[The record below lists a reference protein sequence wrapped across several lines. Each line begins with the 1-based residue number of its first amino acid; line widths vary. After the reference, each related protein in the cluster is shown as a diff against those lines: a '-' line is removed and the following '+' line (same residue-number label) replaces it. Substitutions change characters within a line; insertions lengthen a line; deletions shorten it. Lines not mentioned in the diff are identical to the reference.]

1 MKPPNQRDDMTLS
14 RTDLDFMRETARVFD
29 HAHKILSSTQPIEKT
44 LQDIHTEA
52 RLKRSLK
59 ELRSLIELLG
69 ETNRPEAAAYIQT
82 AQDSVSDCLDEFF
95 KG

>member
-1 MKPPNQRDDMTLS
+1 MSEHRRDDMTLS
-14 RTDLDFMRETARVFD
+14 QTDLDFMAAQAKTFD
-29 HAHKILSSTQPIEKT
+29 HAQKILNSPDLLDRT
-44 LQDIHTEA
+44 LQTIHLQN
-52 RLKRSLK
+52 RLQRSLK

-95 KG
+95 P